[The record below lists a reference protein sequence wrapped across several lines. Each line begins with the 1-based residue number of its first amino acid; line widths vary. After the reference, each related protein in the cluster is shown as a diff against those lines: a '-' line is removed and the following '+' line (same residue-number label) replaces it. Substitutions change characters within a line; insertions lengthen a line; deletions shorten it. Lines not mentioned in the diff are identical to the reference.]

1 LVLFELIKLDD
12 SNKAFNEAIKL
23 NRDIARKYMIPADQ
37 YINTGR
43 TLFNQCKYDESFKAF
58 DMATQLY
65 QKNADEWCWRG
76 WALFKRN
83 KLDDKNKAFDNATR
97 LDPEY
102 ADAWC
107 GKGMALSKQNM
118 LEDSNKAFEEA
129 VKLNPNIVRKYD
141 NEGWNLII
149 EAMKG
154 AKGDEIHCRYDGS
167 IHYFENAIQIR
178 SVDKDKQRDP
188 DYADAYVGK
197 GWALFKQNNL
207 KDSNMAF
214 EEAKKLERDI
224 ARKLYID
231 GEYLRK
237 NGMPKEE
244 CLDIASLYFDIA
256 KHLIQNK
263 KN

>member
-1 LVLFELIKLDD
+1 
-12 SNKAFNEAIKL
+12 
-23 NRDIARKYMIPADQ
+23 MIPADQ

-65 QKNADEWCWRG
+65 QKNADAWCWRG

-83 KLDDKNKAFDNATR
+83 KLDDKSKAFDAFDNATR

-129 VKLNPNIVRKYD
+129 IKLNPNIVRKYD

-167 IHYFENAIQIR
+167 FITLKMLYRLDPLIR
-178 SVDKDKQRDP
+178 ISSEILTMQMHML
-188 DYADAYVGK
+188 GK
-197 GWALFKQNNL
+197 AGLYSSRTTSKIRIWLL
-207 KDSNMAF
+207 KR
-214 EEAKKLERDI
+214 L
-224 ARKLYID
+224 
-231 GEYLRK
+231 K
-237 NGMPKEE
+237 N
-244 CLDIASLYFDIA
+244 
-256 KHLIQNK
+256 
-263 KN
+263 